1 MLVFLGCMSWICT
14 CPALIVSRIYIYI
27 LYICVCV
34 FLTFEWIYKYG
45 YWDLPFVE
53 KIDGGGGY
61 RWTILV
67 GRQRVDSRC
76 FFQTCWFWIFLSLHG
91 GEKQVVDISMCCN
104 MPRMPRS
111 TFATWLDLCGKSALL
126 PRASTLWRHHHIFL
140 QWISRPL
147 PWMDLQALTFVQCGN
162 VENLDQN
169 RYRRRSNLT
178 EPLEVSPQLTLWIV
192 CLDTGF
198 FGG

>member
-27 LYICVCV
+27 LYIYIYVCV

-76 FFQTCWFWIFLSLHG
+76 FFRHVDFGYFWASMARKTGRRHQHVLQHATHAKVHVRDMARLVRQVSLTA
-91 GEKQVVDISMCCN
+91 ESIN
-104 MPRMPRS
+104 
-111 TFATWLDLCGKSALL
+111 
-126 PRASTLWRHHHIFL
+126 LWRHTIFSCSGSAVPCHGWTCKHL
-140 QWISRPL
+140 HL
-147 PWMDLQALTFVQCGN
+147 CN
-162 VENLDQN
+162 VAMLKILI
-169 RYRRRSNLT
+169 RT
-178 EPLEVSPQLTLWIV
+178 
-192 CLDTGF
+192 DTAGAQT
-198 FGG
+198 